1 MASPSSASSAS
12 AYVSDELR
20 RRAGATTVAVIGAG
34 FLGRCIALDLSLL
47 GVHVLLF
54 DSNPQAAA
62 SLSTFAYELL
72 NPMLHLGYV
81 TKSMLTRAC
90 SHVRFVSQL
99 SECATASLVI
109 DAIPDDMQAKTT
121 LFQSL
126 ERLVPAATVL
136 ATSTIELDVNALQA
150 SLRHPERFLGVRF
163 FHPCVLLP
171 PVEITVA
178 AQTSQCTVESVVA
191 LLRQLHKQPH
201 RGPTRRVLSNRE
213 VSALQFNTAIEGQ
226 FYHGLLEPK
235 LVSVS
240 GLITPAD
247 GPPLVDETA
256 MRGSTTT
263 L

>member
-1 MASPSSASSAS
+1 MASAASAPS

-47 GVHVLLF
+47 GVQVLLF

-62 SLSTFAYELL
+62 SLATAAYELL

-81 TKSMLTRAC
+81 SKSMLTRAC
-90 SHVRFVSQL
+90 SNVRFVSQL
-99 SECATASLVI
+99 SACASASLVI
-109 DAIPDDMQAKTT
+109 DAIPDDLQAKTA

-126 ERLVPAATVL
+126 ERLVPVATVL
-136 ATSTIELDVNALQA
+136 ATSTIELDVSALQA
-150 SLRHPERFLGVRF
+150 SLQHPERFLGVRF

-171 PVEITVA
+171 PVEITVGS
-178 AQTSQCTVESVVA
+178 QTSQCTVEAVVS

-213 VSALQFNTAIEGQ
+213 VSALQFNTAIDGQ

-235 LVSVS
+235 AVAVH

-247 GPPLVDETA
+247 GPPLVDSHSGL
-256 MRGSTTT
+256 RGSTTT